1 MASIVYITRDIER
14 ALGQK
19 PGSTDWGD
27 YFIVA
32 NKTPYAEEIQ
42 AQFPHNIL
50 LIDSSEALD
59 TLDLLKHPE
68 VEDFISKLSASILVF
83 KNTKAIEEYA
93 AQRGWNLLNPSSELA
108 ERVENKITQVEW
120 LAELASLL
128 PPHKIAPTKDIVWE
142 KNAFILQ
149 WAHSHTGDGTLL
161 IQNEKDLTDLQKAFP
176 NREARVT
183 QFIKGPM
190 FTVNLVVTE
199 KPLLM
204 GNISYQITGILPFTE
219 NPFST
224 IGNDW
229 SLPATLLSP
238 EHIAHIQKIAE
249 KVGQKM
255 QASGWRGLFG
265 IDVIYDEER
274 DNLHLIE
281 INARQPASTTF
292 ESQLQEKN
300 REAGVPGITTFEAHL
315 LALTRTPS
323 VMPLVEINDGA
334 QIVQRVTVR
343 TKIAPPFSHPS
354 YTTIVY
360 QNSKLNADL
369 LRIQGE
375 RGIMETH
382 MKFNARG
389 KEVIELLA

>member
-14 ALGQK
+14 ALGHK
-19 PGSTDWGD
+19 PEGE
-27 YFIVA
+27 YFIVT

-42 AQFPHNIL
+42 TQFPHNVV
-50 LIDSSEALD
+50 LINSPETLD
-59 TLDLLKHPE
+59 TLELLQRPE
-68 VEDFISKLSASILVF
+68 VEQLVSKLGASIVVF
-83 KNTKAIEEYA
+83 KNTKAIEDYA
-93 AQRGWNLLNPSSELA
+93 TQKGWNLLNPSSELA
-108 ERVENKITQVEW
+108 EKVENKITQVAW
-120 LAELASLL
+120 LGDLAQLL
-128 PPHKIAPTKDIVWE
+128 PPHRVVLTQDISWN
-142 KNAFILQ
+142 KKPFILQ

-161 IQNEKDLTDLQKAFP
+161 IQNEKDLNDLKKAFP
-176 NREARVT
+176 LRDARVT
-183 QFIKGPM
+183 DFIQGPM
-190 FTVNLVVTE
+190 FTANIVVTE

-238 EHIAHIQKIAE
+238 AHLTEIQQIAE
-249 KVGQKM
+249 RVGQKM

-265 IDVIYDEER
+265 IDVIYDQER
-274 DNLHLIE
+274 DSLHLIE

-300 REAGVPGITTFEAHL
+300 RTAGVPGITTFEAHL
-315 LALTRTPS
+315 LALTHTPT
-323 VMPLVEINDGA
+323 VVPLIEINDGA

-343 TKIAPPFSHPS
+343 TKTAPAFSHPS
-354 YTTIVY
+354 YTTITY
-360 QNSKLNADL
+360 QNTKLNTDL
-369 LRIQGE
+369 LRIQSE

-382 MKFNARG
+382 MKFNTRG
-389 KEVIELLA
+389 KEVIELLV